1 LADWAEFTEIG
12 LGDTPARAL
21 WRNLVA
27 MRPSR
32 FPGSGT
38 IVEEYRIKG
47 FTQGEAEGR
56 AKGEAEGRTQSR
68 AQDIL
73 RILDLRSIAVPEAAR
88 ERITSCTDLDTLG
101 VWLDRSLTAADTEE
115 LFAQE

>member
-1 LADWAEFTEIG
+1 
-12 LGDTPARAL
+12 
-21 WRNLVA
+21 

-47 FTQGEAEGR
+47 YTQGEAEGKAKGEAEGR
-56 AKGEAEGRTQSR
+56 AKGEAVGRALCR

-73 RILDLRSIAVPEAAR
+73 RVLDLRGIDVPESAR
-88 ERITSCTDLDTLG
+88 ERINGCTDLDTLG
-101 VWLDRSLTAADTEE
+101 TWFDRSLTAADTAD
-115 LFAQE
+115 LFAEA